1 MSFPIPIDLTGKLS
15 APFLLGKRAAP
26 RSSSGTRNGNVRW
39 KDLSAGSE
47 LWSNGQN
54 GNGNGRYNSSQDDM
68 AGSGRREEGRYKRQ
82 EREKD
87 LRPRLGERRRSSN
100 EDVIRRERDRE
111 REREREREMVGR
123 GGGGSGSAPD
133 SRSFRERERRG
144 GSPVRGV
151 DGRRYP
157 GH

>member
-26 RSSSGTRNGNVRW
+26 RSSSGNRNGNVRW
-39 KDLSAGSE
+39 KDLSAGTE
-47 LWSNGQN
+47 LWGNGQN
-54 GNGNGRYNSSQDDM
+54 GNGNGRNSSSQEDM
-68 AGSGRREEGRYKRQ
+68 VESGRREGGRYKRQ

-87 LRPRLGERRRSSN
+87 LRPRLGERRGSGN

-111 REREREREMVGR
+111 RERERERDIFGR
-123 GGGGSGSAPD
+123 GGGSGSAPD
-133 SRSFRERERRG
+133 SRRERRG